1 MKMLAECSPHRG
13 NLQAANRALFSC
25 ASKNSSLDDQND
37 EDCIN
42 KTHQTLPSFQ
52 KEAAFNQVLL
62 HSVRE
67 QIPTVIVSRGVVLLF
82 VLKGIVD
89 I

>member
-1 MKMLAECSPHRG
+1 MKTLAECSPHRG
-13 NLQAANRALFSC
+13 NHQAAKRALFSC

-42 KTHQTLPSFQ
+42 KTHQTLPNFQ
-52 KEAAFNQVLL
+52 KESAFNQVLL
-62 HSVRE
+62 HSVGE
-67 QIPTVIVSRGVVLLF
+67 QISTVLVSKGVVPLF
-82 VLKGIVD
+82 LLKGIMG